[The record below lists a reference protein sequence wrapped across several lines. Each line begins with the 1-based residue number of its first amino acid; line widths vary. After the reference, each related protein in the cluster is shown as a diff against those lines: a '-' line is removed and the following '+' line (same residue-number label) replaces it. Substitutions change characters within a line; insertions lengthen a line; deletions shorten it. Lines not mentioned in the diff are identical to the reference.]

1 MTFFFVMRIVRLS
14 KQDRFQT
21 MSLILSITNFT
32 FTTLRQPS
40 FYRVFK
46 GQRLTSLFIVKTS
59 IIHCLTTDHQ
69 VIFTH
74 SFHVKATALDC
85 VGFCVQEEEEAV
97 WWVWSGQIVD
107 VWLNVVWIGFVE
119 VSHINHDMT
128 VHENFDIIALL
139 DVESIAMILNMM
151 LAGKGDLTGADRSVS
166 YHFLSITQYARW
178 MTLAAFFAD
187 VDEVEKLYQFLIRRT
202 ANRGCKC

>member
-1 MTFFFVMRIVRLS
+1 M
-14 KQDRFQT
+14 
-21 MSLILSITNFT
+21 
-32 FTTLRQPS
+32 
-40 FYRVFK
+40 
-46 GQRLTSLFIVKTS
+46 
-59 IIHCLTTDHQ
+59 
-69 VIFTH
+69 
-74 SFHVKATALDC
+74 
-85 VGFCVQEEEEAV
+85 
-97 WWVWSGQIVD
+97 
-107 VWLNVVWIGFVE
+107 WLNVVWIGFVE